1 MKKIYTLIILS
12 CLAISNFAQTI
23 TNNKKYSQISIRG
36 GLDNATKHNFTD
48 YVKMPLKGFNVGA
61 SFDKYWNWYGLGIDV
76 DYMKNEKPIY
86 NDADFKVIMGVWDDP
101 YWYSHSTSSTD
112 LTRLFVGIGPS
123 FKHQS
128 ANNKFTAEINLRG
141 GITKTNGS
149 SLYYQTKASMAIHD
163 PWWTRSGDAT
173 TSAPTDWGTF
183 YHNGYK
189 NEILATA
196 KAQVRFNYFV
206 TPKLGINVGGYYMH
220 YFGSDAKYNYLEVNN
235 LAALNYFLLT
245 PQYKVS
251 SLTSIGATAGLSYRF
266 GQTKSSKSKA
276 EKNTL
281 MVTVKDE
288 LTGLALSDAEVTIV
302 NQSGKVYTGTTNAMG
317 SISFD
322 KVAEGTY
329 KATGT
334 LHGIATT
341 ENNVTVNSSNKNA
354 STTLIHNDPR
364 FTVQGKSINISTNQP
379 ESGVSV
385 SLKNN
390 DKGSIKM
397 GTSQSGNGA
406 FGFQIDANSDYEL
419 VGKKANYISNIEKIS
434 TKGLTRSQT
443 LYVELELGVQNV
455 EKGKAIVLQNIYHDL
470 DKANIR
476 EEASSDLEKLTI
488 FLIDNP
494 TFKIEI
500 ASHTDSR
507 GSDEYNLKL
516 SQDRA
521 QAVVAYL
528 TQKGIASTRLIA
540 KGYGETKLINKCAN
554 DVTCTEA
561 EHQKN
566 RRTAFTV
573 ISE

>member
-128 ANNKFTAEINLRG
+128 ANNKFTAELNLRG

>member
-101 YWYSHSTSSTD
+101 FWYSHSTSSTD

-128 ANNKFTAEINLRG
+128 ANNKFTAELNLRG

>member
-23 TNNKKYSQISIRG
+23 TNHKKYSQISIRG

-61 SFDKYWNWYGLGIDV
+61 SFDKYWKWYGLGIDV

-101 YWYSHSTSSTD
+101 FWYSHSTSSTD

-128 ANNKFTAEINLRG
+128 ANNKFTAELNLRG

-149 SLYYQTKASMAIHD
+149 SLYYQTKAVRVIHD

-189 NEILATA
+189 KEILATA

-251 SLTSIGATAGLSYRF
+251 SLTSIGATAGLSYRL